1 MIMAF
6 EWTIVNLATYR
17 QYTNAA
23 WDWMIKKTKKKQI
36 NDNNN
41 NKQIIIIK
49 NNINNNNNTS
59 LVPIIYRSLLFLI
72 VLNKIKKETFYDF

>member
-1 MIMAF
+1 MEF

-41 NKQIIIIK
+41 NKQIIII
-49 NNINNNNNTS
+49 
-59 LVPIIYRSLLFLI
+59 
-72 VLNKIKKETFYDF
+72 IKY

>member
-1 MIMAF
+1 MEF

-23 WDWMIKKTKKKQI
+23 WDWMIKKTKKKKQI

-49 NNINNNNNTS
+49 KILIIIIIMPHWYLSYT
-59 LVPIIYRSLLFLI
+59 VPCCFLS
-72 VLNKIKKETFYDF
+72 Y